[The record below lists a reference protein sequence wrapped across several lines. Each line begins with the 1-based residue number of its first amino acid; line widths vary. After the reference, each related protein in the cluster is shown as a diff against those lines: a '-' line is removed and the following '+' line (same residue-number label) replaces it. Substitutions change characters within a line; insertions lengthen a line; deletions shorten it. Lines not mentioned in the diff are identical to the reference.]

1 MTKKELKTYI
11 EDGREIEF
19 TYKKKR
25 YSITYYNDDRE
36 KYISVCEFYKD
47 PVDVANF
54 DELFL
59 IILNNKSIGEMLSS
73 ISDDEYSLY
82 WLI

>member
-1 MTKKELKTYI
+1 MTKEELKTYI

-19 TYKKKR
+19 TYEKKR

-47 PVDVANF
+47 PVDVANV

-59 IILNNKSIGEMLSS
+59 VILNNKSVGEMLLS
-73 ISDDEYSLY
+73 IEEDEYSLY
-82 WLI
+82 